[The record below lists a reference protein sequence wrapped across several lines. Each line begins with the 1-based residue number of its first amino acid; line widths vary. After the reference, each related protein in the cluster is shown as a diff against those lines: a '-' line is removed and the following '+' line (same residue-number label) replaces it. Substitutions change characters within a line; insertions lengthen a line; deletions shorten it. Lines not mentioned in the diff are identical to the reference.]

1 MASSMTYEL
10 WDTETGN
17 LVEAFDDEV
26 TALNAARELIALNP
40 DAYPSLLTLLSVGA
54 NGELETVA
62 SGGEIG
68 VLAASLPDTPSRRL
82 G

>member
-1 MASSMTYEL
+1 MTYEL

-17 LVEAFDDEV
+17 LVEAFEDEASAV
-26 TALNAARELIALNP
+26 HAARELIALNP
-40 DAYPSLLTLLSVGA
+40 DAYPSLLTLLSIGT

-62 SGGEIG
+62 SGDALGAL
-68 VLAASLPDTPSRRL
+68 VANVPSSTSRRL

>member
-1 MASSMTYEL
+1 MTYEL

-17 LVEAFDDEV
+17 LVEAFADEA
-26 TALNAARELIALNP
+26 TALHAARELIELNP
-40 DAYPSLLTLLSVGA
+40 DVYPSLLTLLSVGT

-62 SGGEIG
+62 SGDALGA
-68 VLAASLPDTPSRRL
+68 LAASRPNTPLRRR